1 MISIK
6 AFFNSMNL
14 GLRNIINSNSMKQ
27 KLFIFSFIMLFIR
40 NLQCRKF
47 HTMQN
52 YYSLTTYFFINLPL
66 PRLIRTFNAIIAFVQ
81 KLTVLKTKII
91 EQEKKYYSKSHLEKK
106 KRRNSIRL
114 NQ

>member
-6 AFFNSMNL
+6 SFFNSMNL
-14 GLRNIINSNSMKQ
+14 ALRNIINSNSMKQ

-52 YYSLTTYFFINLPL
+52 YYSLTTYFFITSPKINKN
-66 PRLIRTFNAIIAFVQ
+66 IS
-81 KLTVLKTKII
+81 KII
-91 EQEKKYYSKSHLEKK
+91 EQEKKNYSKSHLEKK
-106 KRRNSIRL
+106 RKKKKHKAKSVQKPPALIPRIIFC
-114 NQ
+114 